1 MFGERLKE
9 LRMASG
15 LSQSA
20 LASKLFI
27 SQQAVAGWELNKGSP
42 NPETLVKISDILNV
56 SVDHLVGRNTD
67 EEKPTP
73 DDEDGPEADEQA
85 LMNLVERLTPD
96 QQKFLLAWLKTA
108 LLQEP

>member
-73 DDEDGPEADEQA
+73 VTEDGPREEAHR
-85 LMNLVERLTPD
+85 LVDQIPPARLAEAMLYIKFIAETSD
-96 QQKFLLAWLKTA
+96 Q
-108 LLQEP
+108 E

>member
-67 EEKPTP
+67 EEKP
-73 DDEDGPEADEQA
+73 DEQA